1 MKIISH
7 SPTASLPPCAA
18 TIGCFDGVHRGH
30 RYLVDQV
37 CTEARVRRLQSA
49 LITFPVHPRQVMH
62 PDDDFQWLTC
72 REQKERLIG
81 TLPADYCL
89 LLPFTP
95 ELSQLSARQF
105 MQLLAERYHV
115 RVLIIGY
122 DHRFGHNRSEGFD
135 DYCRY
140 GRELNMEVIRAK
152 ALEED
157 GIDISSSLI
166 RALLKGGSVEQA
178 NRYLGYDYRIDGTV
192 VGGFQ
197 MGRTLG
203 FPTANL
209 RPSCLHQLIPH
220 EGVYATHAYADGNR
234 YAAMLNIGHR
244 PTLQNGTDISIE
256 AHLIGFK
263 GDLYGHPL
271 RVEFKHFLRAEQKFD
286 TLEAL
291 SEQLQRDKK
300 NVKRLLGEAPNA

>member
-7 SPTASLPPCAA
+7 SSTASLPPCAA

-37 CTEARVRRLQSA
+37 CAEARTRRLQSA

-81 TLPADYCL
+81 TLSADYCL

-95 ELSQLSARQF
+95 DLSQLSARQF
-105 MQLLAERYHV
+105 MQLLADSYHV
-115 RVLIIGY
+115 RALVIGY

-140 GRELNMEVIRAK
+140 GSEIGMEVIRAK
-152 ALEED
+152 ALEVN
-157 GIDISSSLI
+157 GTDISSSLI
-166 RALLKGGSVEQA
+166 RALLKDGSVEQA
-178 NRYLGYDYRIDGTV
+178 NHYLGYDYHIDGTV

-197 MGRTLG
+197 IGRTLG

-209 RPSCLHQLIPH
+209 RLSCPHQLIPR
-220 EGVYATHAYADGNR
+220 EGVYATYAYVNGKR

-244 PTLQNGTDISIE
+244 PTLGNGMDTSIE
-256 AHLIGFK
+256 AHLIGFS
-263 GDLYGHPL
+263 GDLYGQPL
-271 RVEFKHFLRAEQKFD
+271 RVEFRHFLREEQKFD
-286 TLEAL
+286 SLESLTA
-291 SEQLQRDKK
+291 QLQQDKQD
-300 NVKRLLGEAPNA
+300 VLRTES